1 MHYSHQT
8 CLTAFGIASLNSLHL
23 QRLISM
29 KRSSGKTRPSCPQEH
44 LRQHIEK
51 SIVHGTFQP
60 GDRLPGEEK
69 LCLEFG
75 LSRPAVREALQGL
88 KTKGLIVSR
97 NGSGTY
103 VAKDSGA
110 RPLRDSIGLYSALR
124 RDGSSFLEL
133 LDLRLMIECF
143 CVQRL
148 TGPETIPAREKL
160 LSKLRQMEISA
171 GDSEAFGLADIAF
184 HLAIIEGARH
194 DLFSN
199 IMQGLLPKLG
209 VRFMRETYIEEG
221 LEEKILDEHR
231 SICRALERGE
241 GTLAAKLLKLHLTA
255 SRRHLEKLLTRPI

>member
-1 MHYSHQT
+1 MFL
-8 CLTAFGIASLNSLHL
+8 CATAHWPGDD
-23 QRLISM
+23 
-29 KRSSGKTRPSCPQEH
+29 SCP
-44 LRQHIEK
+44 
-51 SIVHGTFQP
+51 
-60 GDRLPGEEK
+60 GEVA
-69 LCLEFG
+69 LEVT
-75 LSRPAVREALQGL
+75 A
-88 KTKGLIVSR
+88 
-97 NGSGTY
+97 NG
-103 VAKDSGA
+103 
-110 RPLRDSIGLYSALR
+110 
-124 RDGSSFLEL
+124 
-133 LDLRLMIECF
+133 
-143 CVQRL
+143 
-148 TGPETIPAREKL
+148 
-160 LSKLRQMEISA
+160 A